1 MDFLKRFT
9 KQSWSSADD
18 TSDPYADDDVYPV
31 HLLDDT
37 KTFRS
42 ILIAWTLCFNDVLD
56 ADKLQSSLAKL
67 LETGDW
73 RKLGGRLRRKADGT
87 LEIHVPR
94 AFTSSRPAFSYTHD
108 SINTSIQDHELAGK
122 LPLSHNGSI
131 KTSPGPTDFND
142 LAASPSAPAT
152 IEDLFAGDVPQIS
165 VHITSFTNATLV
177 GLSWPHTL
185 MDVMGQA
192 AFLQAWS
199 TLLAGREAEVP
210 PVLGARE
217 DILMALT
224 DDATSAAEEYVL
236 KSKQLKGLGLVKF
249 GARFAWDMLTGPKPA
264 TKTIYLPESVMGK
277 LRARAEADLFTSS
290 NKDENDNDDTMGEK
304 EKLFISD
311 GDILT
316 AFTLHCIALSL
327 PTPRPLAVL
336 HAMNVRFRLTSLID
350 AKGVYL
356 SNMLVPGFV
365 FLAPTMSTEPLGQI
379 ALHNRQRL
387 LEQATEAQV
396 LASLREQR
404 ISGDPSTRLYIDADA
419 LLVPFTDWTKAKF
432 FSAIDF
438 SAAVIRAGGGR
449 NGEESGS
456 EGKRYNPPGTPVFHH
471 SSSRRPNPMMRLLVH
486 ILGRDY
492 CGGYWLTLTMSPE
505 ALEKV
510 EEELK
515 VLS

>member
-9 KQSWSSADD
+9 KQSSSLADD
-18 TSDPYADDDVYPV
+18 TPDPYADDDIYPV
-31 HLLDDT
+31 HVLDDT

-42 ILIAWTLCFNDVLD
+42 ILITWTLCFNNVLD

-73 RKLGGRLRRKADGT
+73 RKLGGRLRLKADGT

-108 SINTSIQDHELAGK
+108 SINTSIQDHELARK
-122 LPLSHNGSI
+122 LPLSPDGSI
-131 KTSPGPTDFND
+131 KISPGPTDFND

-152 IEDLFAGDVPQIS
+152 IEDLLSGDVPQIS

-217 DILMALT
+217 DTLAALT
-224 DDATSAAEEYVL
+224 DGATSAVEEYVL
-236 KSKQLKGLGLVKF
+236 KSKQLKGLSLVKF
-249 GARFAWDMLTGPKPA
+249 GARFAWDMLTGPKPV
-264 TKTIYLPESVMGK
+264 TKTIYLPKSVMGK
-277 LRARAEADLFTSS
+277 LRVRAEADLFTSS
-290 NKDENDNDDTMGEK
+290 DNDNDNDDTMREK
-304 EKLFISD
+304 EKPFISD
-311 GDILT
+311 GDIIT
-316 AFTLHCIALSL
+316 AFTLHCIASSL
-327 PTPRPLAVL
+327 PTPRPLTAL
-336 HAMNVRFRLTSLID
+336 HAMNARFRLPSLID
-350 AKGVYL
+350 AKGVFL
-356 SNMLVPGFV
+356 SNMLIPGFT
-365 FLAPTMSTEPLGQI
+365 FLGPAVSTGPLGQT

-404 ISGDPSTRLYIDADA
+404 ISGDPSTLLYSDPDA

-432 FSAIDF
+432 FSVIDF
-438 SAAVIRAGGGR
+438 SPAVIRAGGGDG
-449 NGEESGS
+449 NGEESGND
-456 EGKRYNPPGTPVFHH
+456 GKRYNPPGTPVFHH
-471 SSSRRPNPMMRLLVH
+471 ASSRRPNPTARLLVH
-486 ILGRDY
+486 ILGRDHG
-492 CGGYWLTLTMSPE
+492 GGYWLTLTMSPG
-505 ALEKV
+505 AWEKV
-510 EEELK
+510 EKGLKEL
-515 VLS
+515 S